1 MHSRRRKEAIMAA
14 EPVITE
20 RAAQPYAGITA
31 WVTMATISSVADRI
45 PEIFGWLGAHGTAP
59 AGPPF
64 FRYHVIDM
72 ERQLEVEV
80 GVPVASAVEDDG
92 DIRAGTLPAGRFAVL
107 THTGAPDTLAAATA
121 ELLDWAEA
129 HGLAWDVSRTDEGE
143 RWGCRVE
150 FYLTDPAE
158 QPDMSKWRTELAF
171 RLAD

>member
-1 MHSRRRKEAIMAA
+1 VAA
-14 EPVITE
+14 EPEIMQ

-31 WVTMATISSVADRI
+31 WVTIAELGSVADRI
-45 PEIFGWLGAHGTAP
+45 PEIFGWLGARGIPP

-72 ERQLEVEV
+72 ERQLQVEA
-80 GVPVASAVEDDG
+80 GVPVASAVDDDG
-92 DIRAGTLPAGRFAVL
+92 DIRAGTLLAGRFAVMSY
-107 THTGAPDTLAAATA
+107 TGAPDTLVGPTAA
-121 ELLDWAEA
+121 LLDWASA
-129 HGLAWDVSRTDEGE
+129 RGLVWDVSETDEGE

-158 QPDMSKWRTELAF
+158 QPDMSKWQTELAF